1 MSRKPYIREIPKTSW
16 WLRQGRYKRYM
27 AREASCI
34 LIGAYT
40 AVLLLGIKRLS
51 EGQAAYEGF
60 LQALNNPLSILFHLI
75 VFGFAVYHTTSWFNV
90 TPKAMRIQR
99 GEDFIPGFL
108 IVGVHYAGWAI
119 ASLIVLLIAGV

>member
-1 MSRKPYIREIPKTSW
+1 MSRKPYIREIPKTTW

-51 EGQAAYEGF
+51 EGQVAYEGF
-60 LQALNNPLSILFHLI
+60 LQALNNPLSI
-75 VFGFAVYHTTSWFNV
+75 SC
-90 TPKAMRIQR
+90 
-99 GEDFIPGFL
+99 FI
-108 IVGVHYAGWAI
+108 
-119 ASLIVLLIAGV
+119 